1 MDQMNTPLVQ
11 SVISHLEKEI
21 AEGNLVQGEPVPTER
36 SLVKELGV
44 SRGVVRLAIQILG
57 EKGVLSRMDGCRPV
71 VQKGGAKADNTPKD
85 HISVWLWPRSNHF
98 FASQIL
104 RGIQTSMGS
113 SNLKIVVGHAR
124 GSSWREVVESEAA
137 LLQNLIDDDR
147 CAGAIVWYVGGTEN
161 LSLLRKVGASG
172 VPIVFVDRLPDN
184 VLFGDYVGTDNFGAA
199 SAAVNHLIE
208 LGHQRIACITN
219 LDHASSVRER
229 IEGWRDALS
238 RAGLPCGD
246 DLIFTPDDSA
256 SELSE
261 ESYVGQQFERLFRQ
275 PERPT
280 AAFCIND
287 TLAVVMMDLLHTSGR
302 TAPDDL
308 SIMGFDGLM
317 TTMPSSGGLSSAVQ
331 NFERLG
337 QTAVRLLMDRIANPH
352 RPSRHILLD
361 APLHLNGSTSQL
373 FQRSVK
379 APYGAVAVKQ

>member
-1 MDQMNTPLVQ
+1 MKTPLVQ
-11 SVISHLEKEI
+11 SVVRHLETEI
-21 AEGNLVQGEPVPTER
+21 AEGNLGLGEPVPTER
-36 SLVKELGV
+36 SLAKELGV
-44 SRGVVRLAIQILG
+44 SRGVVRSAIQTLG
-57 EKGVLSRMDGCRPV
+57 AKGVLSRMDGCRPV
-71 VQKGGAKADNTPKD
+71 VLKDGSGQATTKKD

-113 SNLKIVVGHAR
+113 SDLKIVVGHAR
-124 GSSWREVVESEAA
+124 GTSWRETVQSEAD

-161 LSLLRKVGASG
+161 LSLLHEVVDFG
-172 VPIVFVDRLPDN
+172 VPLVFVDRLPSDD
-184 VLFGDYVGTDNFGAA
+184 LFGDYVGTDNFGAA
-199 SAAVNHLIE
+199 SAAVSHLIE

-229 IEGWRDALS
+229 IDGWRDALC
-238 RAGLPCGD
+238 RAGLPFGD

-256 SELSE
+256 SDLSE
-261 ESYVGQQFERLFRQ
+261 ETYVGQQFDRLFGQTDRA
-275 PERPT
+275 T

-317 TTMPSSGGLSSAVQ
+317 STMPSSGGLSSAVQ
-331 NFERLG
+331 NFERIG
-337 QTAVRLLMDRIANPH
+337 QTAVRLLLERIANPR
-352 RPSRHILLD
+352 RPSRHVLLD

-373 FQRSVK
+373 NPRSVQ
-379 APYGAVAVKQ
+379 APNGAVAVKQ